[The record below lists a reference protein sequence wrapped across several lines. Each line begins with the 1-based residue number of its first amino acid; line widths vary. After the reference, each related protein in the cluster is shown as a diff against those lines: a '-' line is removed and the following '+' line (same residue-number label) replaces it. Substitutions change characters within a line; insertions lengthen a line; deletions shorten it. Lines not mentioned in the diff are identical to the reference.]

1 MIPSF
6 FLLQLPASILE
17 VYLCYCYVNGFYQSP
32 SIKYKKYY
40 ITLAV
45 MLGLLLCL
53 NRTIT
58 SFFSWAMLLIAC
70 GCVWI
75 SLLINPTN
83 LLFKFSI
90 VFLYNVCSGIFQ
102 LLCFY
107 LIIFWNQTLNIS
119 EIYRSTNYYR
129 ILCYTLVSIFLL
141 FIYKKFFI
149 RFILKNIN
157 NKCKWLFLL
166 YGITGLFFIMII
178 QNRLFTL
185 GRNRMLESLAIFV
198 LLLISIVL
206 AFIGSSE
213 YFTTKTQLHAAE
225 LKEKLLEEN
234 YIEIKNIY
242 EHYMYNFHDFKNHL
256 LVLMEY
262 CQNRENEKAIDYISS
277 ISAPL
282 HKTKLFAFWGND
294 ILDIILNYK
303 LQEAESA
310 GINIETHVQPIN
322 IKYIEEIDL
331 CAIISNLLDN
341 AITACED
348 VPENEKTISVT
359 TKDLGETTIIKISNS
374 YKKNR
379 SKPNSIFFTGT
390 PSPVHGYGKK
400 SVKSKV
406 EKYNGTIV
414 WKSDGKIYSAIITF
428 NNANDKTRGNEIGD

>member
-141 FIYKKFFI
+141 FIYKKF
-149 RFILKNIN
+149 
-157 NKCKWLFLL
+157 
-166 YGITGLFFIMII
+166 
-178 QNRLFTL
+178 
-185 GRNRMLESLAIFV
+185 
-198 LLLISIVL
+198 
-206 AFIGSSE
+206 
-213 YFTTKTQLHAAE
+213 
-225 LKEKLLEEN
+225 
-234 YIEIKNIY
+234 
-242 EHYMYNFHDFKNHL
+242 
-256 LVLMEY
+256 
-262 CQNRENEKAIDYISS
+262 
-277 ISAPL
+277 
-282 HKTKLFAFWGND
+282 
-294 ILDIILNYK
+294 
-303 LQEAESA
+303 
-310 GINIETHVQPIN
+310 
-322 IKYIEEIDL
+322 
-331 CAIISNLLDN
+331 
-341 AITACED
+341 
-348 VPENEKTISVT
+348 
-359 TKDLGETTIIKISNS
+359 
-374 YKKNR
+374 
-379 SKPNSIFFTGT
+379 
-390 PSPVHGYGKK
+390 
-400 SVKSKV
+400 
-406 EKYNGTIV
+406 
-414 WKSDGKIYSAIITF
+414 
-428 NNANDKTRGNEIGD
+428 

>member
-1 MIPSF
+1 MLPAI

-17 VYLCYCYVNGFYQSP
+17 VYLCYCYVNAFDQSP
-32 SIKYKKYY
+32 SLKYEKCY
-40 ITLAV
+40 IALAV
-45 MLGLLLCL
+45 ILGGILCL

-58 SFFSWAMLLIAC
+58 SFFSWGMSLIIYIC
-70 GCVWI
+70 IWI
-75 SLLINPTN
+75 SLLIKPTN
-83 LLFKFSI
+83 RFFKFSI
-90 VFLYNVCSGIFQ
+90 IFLYNICSGILQ

-107 LIIFWNQTLNIS
+107 LIIFLNPNLNIS
-119 EIYRSTNYYR
+119 EIYISANYYR
-129 ILCYTLVSIFLL
+129 TLCYTLVSVFLL
-141 FIYKKFFI
+141 LIYIKCFMKFN
-149 RFILKNIN
+149 LKNVSS
-157 NKCKWLFLL
+157 KCKWLFLL

-178 QNRLFTL
+178 QNRLFAL
-185 GRNRMLESLAIFV
+185 GRNRMSESLAIFI

-213 YFTTKTQLHAAE
+213 FYTTKSQLHAAE

-262 CQNRENEKAIDYISS
+262 CKNCENEKAIDYISS

-322 IKYIEEIDL
+322 LKYIEETDL

-341 AITACED
+341 AITACEG
-348 VPENEKTISVT
+348 VPENEKTISIT

-379 SKPNSIFFTGT
+379 SKPNKFFFTGS
-390 PSPVHGYGKK
+390 PSPIHGYGKK

-406 EKYNGTIV
+406 EKYNGTII
-414 WKSDGKIYSAIITF
+414 WKSDEKIYSTIITF
-428 NNANDKTRGNEIGD
+428 NKKLT